1 MELLKILNNGVAMP
15 VLGLGTYKTTDP
27 DVCRDIVLKALD
39 LGLRLIDTAQMY
51 GNEDAVGLAVEQSPV
66 PRGDVF
72 ITTKVS
78 HKRYED
84 TYESVIESLKRL
96 RTDYLDLV
104 LLHWP
109 FANTYKAW
117 RDLER
122 LYEEGLVRAI
132 GVSNFNA
139 DRLVDLISYNKVV
152 PAVNQVETNL
162 VCQQRECR
170 EWMDRYDVAHE
181 SYAPFGQGRIDWIFE
196 DEALLD
202 IAASHSK
209 TPRQIVTRFLLQEGV
224 ICIPKTTH
232 EDRLRENIDVFDFE
246 LAEKEMETLRSFDKA
261 SPLIGNPERPER
273 VLKALGW

>member
-1 MELLKILNNGVAMP
+1 MQPKTLNNGVQMP
-15 VLGLGTYKTTDP
+15 MLGLGTYKTTDP
-27 DVCRDIVLKALD
+27 EVCREIVLKALD
-39 LGLRLIDTAQMY
+39 HGIRLIDTAQMY
-51 GNEDAVGLAVEQSPV
+51 GNEDAVGLAVEQSSV
-66 PRGDVF
+66 PRSEVF

-84 TYESVIESLKRL
+84 AYESVLESLKKL
-96 RTDYLDLV
+96 RTDYVDLV

-122 LYEEGLVRAI
+122 LYDEGAVRAI
-132 GVSNFNA
+132 GVSNYNA
-139 DRLVDLISYNKVV
+139 DRLVDIISYNRIV
-152 PAVNQVETNL
+152 PAVNQIETNL

-170 EWMDRYDVAHE
+170 EWMDRYNVAHE

-196 DEALLD
+196 DEALLN
-202 IAASHSK
+202 IAASHTK

-232 EDRLRENIDVFDFE
+232 EDRLIENIDLFDFE
-246 LAEKEMETLRSFDKA
+246 LSEKEMETLHSFDKA

>member
-1 MELLKILNNGVAMP
+1 MKKILNNGVEMP
-15 VLGLGTYKTTDP
+15 MLGLGTYKTTDP
-27 DVCRDIVLKALD
+27 EVCRNIVLKALE
-39 LGLRLIDTAQMY
+39 LGCRMIDTAQMY

-66 PRGDVF
+66 PRSEVF

-84 TYESVIESLKRL
+84 AYESVIESLKKL
-96 RTDYLDLV
+96 RTDYVDLV

-122 LYEEGLVRAI
+122 LYDEGVVRAI

-139 DRLVDLISYNKVV
+139 DRLVDLISYNRIV
-152 PAVNQVETNL
+152 PAVNQIETNL

-170 EWMDRYDVAHE
+170 EWMDRYNVAHE

-196 DEALLD
+196 DEALLK
-202 IAASHSK
+202 IATAHSK
-209 TPRQIVTRFLLQEGV
+209 TPRQIVTRFLLQESI

-232 EDRLRENIDVFDFE
+232 EERLVENFDVFGFNLD
-246 LAEKEMETLRSFDKA
+246 EKEMETLRSFDKA